1 MTYEILNLCGQGL
14 YLKLDGFRL
23 IYCCI
28 ALFMWSVSILF
39 SKEYFAHYSNKVRYY
54 GFLLLTMFA
63 TLGVFLS
70 ADLFT
75 MFIFFEGMSL
85 SSYVWVAQEETEEA
99 LKAGVT
105 YLAIAVIGGMVMLM
119 GLFLF
124 NNAVG
129 TLRMDEIYGAV
140 QQVWDEKS
148 TQIYAAGFCM
158 LFGFG
163 AKAGMFPL
171 HFWLPKAHPVAPAPA
186 SALLSGILTKCGVF
200 GILVLTAEVFVHD
213 VTWGAV
219 ILTLGVLG
227 MFVGAVLAVF
237 SINIKRTLACSSVS
251 QIGFILVGVG
261 MQCFLGE
268 ENALAVRGTFLHMVN
283 HSLIKLLLFN
293 LAGVVYMNLHAL
305 DFNAVRGFGRKKPFL
320 MITFLMGALGIG
332 GVPMWNGYVS
342 KTLLHEAIVEYIHH
356 LQHLGE
362 SAVMFQA
369 VEWIFLFSGGLTV
382 AYKLKLFVCL
392 FLEKHPAKQE
402 EYDAKKNYMSL
413 LSKAVLGLTAIL
425 LPILGAFSGMTMDK
439 MADAVM
445 GFMRS
450 GELAHEV
457 HYFTWTNLK
466 GGLISIAIGV
476 VVYFLVI
483 RKVFIKK
490 DRYVDLW
497 PKSLDIEAFFTKA
510 VLGFVAVLGVIA
522 KILDGVLLD
531 WMAVEN
537 ILKFF
542 NGFTK
547 IPEQMPERM
556 VKKLRDIFYE
566 EVTEAPEQELVNK
579 LHAQYD
585 RKVDTLRL
593 IGSSLSFGLLLACI
607 GLIMTIVYVLIN

>member
-1 MTYEILNLCGQGL
+1 MTYEIMNLCGQGL
-14 YLKLDGFRL
+14 FLKVDGFRL

-28 ALFMWSVSILF
+28 ALFMWSVSLLF
-39 SKEYFAHYSNKVRYY
+39 SKEYFAHYSHKVRYY

-63 TLGVFLS
+63 TFGVFLS

-75 MFIFFEGMSL
+75 MFIFFEVMSL

-124 NNAVG
+124 NSAVG

-140 QQVWDEKS
+140 QNVWGEKS
-148 TQIYAAGFCM
+148 TQIYVSGFCM

-200 GILVLTAEVFVHD
+200 GILVLTAEVFVHNYI
-213 VTWGAV
+213 WGSV
-219 ILTLGVLG
+219 ILILGVLG
-227 MFVGAVLAVF
+227 MFAGAVLAVF
-237 SINIKRTLACSSVS
+237 SINLKRTLACSSVS

-305 DFNAVRGFGRKKPFL
+305 DLNTVRGFGRKKPFL
-320 MITFLMGALGIG
+320 MVTFLMGALGIG
-332 GVPMWNGYVS
+332 GFPMWNGYVS
-342 KTLLHEAIVEYIHH
+342 KTLLHESIVEYIHH

-362 SAVMFQA
+362 SAVLFQA

-382 AYKLKLFVCL
+382 AYMLKLFVCL
-392 FLEKHPAKQE
+392 FIEKHPTKQDA
-402 EYDAKKNYMSL
+402 YDEKKNYMSL
-413 LSKAVLGLTAIL
+413 LSKVVLGISAVI
-425 LPILGAFSGMTMDK
+425 LPILGAFPGMTMDK

-445 GFMRS
+445 NFMRS
-450 GELAHEV
+450 GELAHQV
-457 HYFTWTNLK
+457 HYFTWVNLK
-466 GGLISIAIGV
+466 GGLISIGIGV
-476 VVYFLVI
+476 LVYLFVI
-483 RKVFIKK
+483 RKVFMRK

-497 PKSLDIEAFFTKA
+497 PEKLDVEVLFTKT
-510 VLGFVAVLGVIA
+510 VLGFVFLLGAVSKV
-522 KILDGVLLD
+522 LDGVLLN
-531 WMAVEN
+531 WLTIEN
-537 ILKFF
+537 VLKFL
-542 NGFTK
+542 NRNAK
-547 IPEQMPERM
+547 VPEKLPEGIIGR
-556 VKKLRDIFYE
+556 LRHLLFDE
-566 EVTEAPEQELVNK
+566 TTEAPEQELVNK

-585 RKVDTLRL
+585 RKVDTMRV
-593 IGSSLSFGLLLACI
+593 IGSSLSFGLLIACV
-607 GLIMTIVYVLIN
+607 GLIITIIYLLIN

>member
-1 MTYEILNLCGQGL
+1 MTYEIMNLCGQGL
-14 YLKLDGFRL
+14 FLKVDGFRL

-28 ALFMWSVSILF
+28 ALFMWSVSLLF
-39 SKEYFAHYSNKVRYY
+39 SKEYFAHYSHKVRYY

-63 TLGVFLS
+63 TFGVFLS

-75 MFIFFEGMSL
+75 MFIFFEVMSL

-124 NNAVG
+124 NSAVG

-140 QQVWDEKS
+140 QNVWGEKS
-148 TQIYAAGFCM
+148 TQIYVSGFCM

-200 GILVLTAEVFVHD
+200 GILVLTAEVFVHNYI
-213 VTWGAV
+213 WGSV
-219 ILTLGVLG
+219 ILILGVLG
-227 MFVGAVLAVF
+227 MFAGAVLAVF
-237 SINIKRTLACSSVS
+237 SINLKRTLACSSVS

-305 DFNAVRGFGRKKPFL
+305 DLNTVRGFGRKKPFL

-332 GVPMWNGYVS
+332 GFPMWNGYVS
-342 KTLLHEAIVEYIHH
+342 KTLLHESIVEYIHH

-362 SAVMFQA
+362 SAVLFQA

-382 AYKLKLFVCL
+382 AYMLKLFVCL
-392 FLEKHPAKQE
+392 FIEKHPTKQDA
-402 EYDAKKNYMSL
+402 YDEKKNYMSL
-413 LSKAVLGLTAIL
+413 LSKVVLGISAVI
-425 LPILGAFSGMTMDK
+425 LPILGAFPGMTMDK

-445 GFMRS
+445 NFMRS
-450 GELAHEV
+450 GELAHQV
-457 HYFTWTNLK
+457 HYFTWVNLK
-466 GGLISIAIGV
+466 GGLISIGIGV
-476 VVYFLVI
+476 LVYLFVI
-483 RKVFIKK
+483 RKVFMRK

-497 PKSLDIEAFFTKA
+497 PEKFDVEVLFTKT
-510 VLGFVAVLGVIA
+510 VLGFVSLLGAVSKV
-522 KILDGVLLD
+522 LDGVLLN
-531 WMAVEN
+531 WLTIEN
-537 ILKFF
+537 VLKFL
-542 NGFTK
+542 NRNAK
-547 IPEQMPERM
+547 VPEKLPEGIIGR
-556 VKKLRDIFYE
+556 LRHLLFDE
-566 EVTEAPEQELVNK
+566 TTEAPEQELVNK

-585 RKVDTLRL
+585 RKVDTMRV
-593 IGSSLSFGLLLACI
+593 IGSSLSFGLLIACV
-607 GLIMTIVYVLIN
+607 GLIITIIYLLIN

>member
-148 TQIYAAGFCM
+148 TQIYVAGFCM

-213 VTWGAV
+213 VAWGGV

-305 DFNAVRGFGRKKPFL
+305 DFNAVRGFGRKKPFF

-382 AYKLKLFVCL
+382 AYMLKLFVCL
-392 FLEKHPAKQE
+392 FLEKHPTKQD
-402 EYDAKKNYMSL
+402 EYDAKKHYMSP
-413 LSKAVLGLTAIL
+413 LSKTVLGLTAIL
-425 LPILGAFSGMTMDK
+425 MPILGAFSGMTMDK

-466 GGLISIAIGV
+466 GGLISIVIGV
-476 VVYFLVI
+476 AVYFLVI

-490 DRYVDLW
+490 GRYVDLW
-497 PKSLDIEAFFTKA
+497 PKALDIEAFFTKA
-510 VLGFVAVLGVIA
+510 VLGFMAVLGVIA

-566 EVTEAPEQELVNK
+566 EITEAPEQELVNK

>member
-1 MTYEILNLCGQGL
+1 MTYEIMSLCGQGL
-14 YLKLDGFRL
+14 FLKVDGFRL

-28 ALFMWSVSILF
+28 ALFMWTVSILF
-39 SKEYFAHYSNKVRYY
+39 SKEYFAHYSHKVRYY
-54 GFLLLTMFA
+54 AFLIITMFA

-75 MFIFFEGMSL
+75 MFIFFEVMSL

-119 GLFLF
+119 GLFLL
-124 NNAVG
+124 NHTLG
-129 TLRMDEIYGAV
+129 TLRMDELYTSV
-140 QQVWDEKS
+140 QSAWDEKS
-148 TQIYAAGFCM
+148 TQIYVAGFLM

-200 GILVLTAEVFVHD
+200 GILILTAEVFYHD
-213 VTWGAV
+213 LNWGSV
-219 ILTLGVLG
+219 ILILGVLG
-227 MFVGAVLAVF
+227 MAGGAVLAVF
-237 SINIKRTLACSSVS
+237 SVNLKRTLACSSVS

-305 DFNAVRGFGRKKPFL
+305 DLNTIRGFGRKKPFL
-320 MITFLMGALGIG
+320 MVGFLMGALGIG
-332 GVPMWNGYVS
+332 GMPLWNGYVS
-342 KTLLHEAIVEYIHH
+342 KTLLHESIVEYIVH
-356 LQHLGE
+356 LTVHGE
-362 SAVMFQA
+362 SAIAFQA

-382 AYKLKLFVCL
+382 AYMLKLFVCL
-392 FLEKHPAKQE
+392 FIEKHPDKQE
-402 EYDAKKNYMSL
+402 AYDAKKDYMSL
-413 LSKAVLGLTAIL
+413 LSKTVLGLAAMIL
-425 LPILGAFSGMTMDK
+425 PVLGFFPGITMDQL
-439 MADAVM
+439 ADSVM

-450 GELAHEV
+450 GPLHHTV

-466 GGLISIAIGV
+466 GGLISIGIGI
-476 VVYFLVI
+476 VVYFFVI
-483 RKVFIKK
+483 RKVFMKNGE
-490 DRYVDLW
+490 YADLW
-497 PKSLDIEAFFTKA
+497 PKWMDIEVFFAKG
-510 VLGFVAVLGVIA
+510 VWGLLAVLGVCA
-522 KILDGVLLD
+522 KIFDGFLSE
-531 WMAVEN
+531 WCTVEN
-537 ILKFF
+537 LLKGL
-542 NGFTK
+542 NELMK
-547 IPEQMPERM
+547 LPERLPEAV
-556 VKKLRDIFYE
+556 VKFLKRTVFKE
-566 EVTEAPEQELVNK
+566 TTERPELELVNK

-593 IGSSLSFGLLLACI
+593 IGSSLSFGLLLACV
-607 GLIMTIVYVLIN
+607 GLILTIVYLLMH